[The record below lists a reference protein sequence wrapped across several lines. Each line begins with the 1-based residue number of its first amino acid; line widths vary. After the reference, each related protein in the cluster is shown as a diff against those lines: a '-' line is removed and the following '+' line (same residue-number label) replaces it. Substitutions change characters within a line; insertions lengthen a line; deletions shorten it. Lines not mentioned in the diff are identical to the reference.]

1 MEDTHV
7 ERRYKVFH
15 AVEFGEYA
23 FKSKSFLF
31 KDMVHLEKNC
41 AAY

>member
-1 MEDTHV
+1 MEDSHV

-15 AVEFGEYA
+15 AVEFGEHA

-31 KDMVHLEKNC
+31 
-41 AAY
+41 